1 MQIRVNSTDDIN
13 VDDIVE
19 FKVMNE
25 EMEISNHSGTVI
37 SITDSGKAFILTK
50 FPKTKQWCVS
60 LKNITH
66 IKGGE

>member
-1 MQIRVNSTDDIN
+1 MYIKVNSTDDIN
-13 VDDIVE
+13 MNDDVQFQI
-19 FKVMNE
+19 MNE
-25 EMEISNHSGTVI
+25 EMEISNHSGTVM
-37 SITDSGKAFILTK
+37 SITESGKAFILTK